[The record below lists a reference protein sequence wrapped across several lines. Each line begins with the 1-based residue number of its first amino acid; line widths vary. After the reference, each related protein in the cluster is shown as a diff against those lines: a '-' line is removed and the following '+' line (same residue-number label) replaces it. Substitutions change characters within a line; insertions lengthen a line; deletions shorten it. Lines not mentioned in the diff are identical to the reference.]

1 MYIHRWDGLLLS
13 IIFQYLRKH
22 CDMSNVMG
30 RLPGFYFLKG
40 KRYKRDNQK
49 PLVKEIKSGQR
60 HYQKDKNETTKRQT
74 TAPKILFLM
83 LNIMT
88 IYLEIYITNTF
99 LINSI

>member
-1 MYIHRWDGLLLS
+1 ML
-13 IIFQYLRKH
+13 
-22 CDMSNVMG
+22 NVMG

-74 TAPKILFLM
+74 L
-83 LNIMT
+83 
-88 IYLEIYITNTF
+88 
-99 LINSI
+99 